1 MIRKKEKR
9 TNLKTIVCTVTN
21 DLTYDQRMIRICTS
35 LAQAGY
41 RVRLVGR
48 ERLHS
53 EPLMDQPF
61 EQKRLR
67 CWFERG
73 KLFYLEYN
81 LRLFFHLLGAKFD
94 AVCAVDLD
102 TILPGL
108 FIAKAKRKVCVYDA
122 HEYFTET
129 PEVERRPAI
138 KRIWEAIAAFA
149 IPRVDAAYTVGE
161 GLAEIFEQ
169 RYRKPF
175 AVIRNVPFR
184 QTEVAQPDPAQP
196 PVILYQGVLNE
207 GRGLEQVIRAM
218 QHIEGAELWLA
229 GEGDLSAALRQMVA
243 ELKLQSRV
251 KFLGYLQPETL
262 RALTLQASIGL
273 NLLENRGLSYY
284 YSLANKA
291 FDYMQAGLPSIQ
303 MNFPEYRKING
314 SIEVFLLIDDLEPE
328 TIVEAISTLLT
339 NERLHQKLR
348 ANCLEASALF
358 CWEREAAELIR
369 IYKKL
374 V

>member
-1 MIRKKEKR
+1 
-9 TNLKTIVCTVTN
+9 
-21 DLTYDQRMIRICTS
+21 MIRICTT

-48 ERLHS
+48 ERPDS
-53 EPLMDQPF
+53 EPLVDRAF

-67 CWFERG
+67 CRFERG
-73 KLFYLEYN
+73 KLFYFEYN
-81 LRLFFHLLGAKFD
+81 IRLFFYLLVAKFD

-108 FIAKAKRKVCVYDA
+108 LVAKSRGEACIYDA

-138 KRIWEAIAAFA
+138 KRIWEAVAAFA

-169 RYRKPF
+169 RYGKPF
-175 AVIRNVPFR
+175 SVIRNVPFG
-184 QTEVAQPDPAQP
+184 QEAIAQPDPAKP

-218 QHIEGAELWLA
+218 QQIKGAELWLV

-243 ELKLQSRV
+243 DLELESQI
-251 KFLGYLQPETL
+251 KFFGYLQPEAL
-262 RALTLQASIGL
+262 REVTLQASIGL

-291 FDYMQAGLPSIQ
+291 FDYIQAGLPSIH
-303 MNFPEYRKING
+303 MRFPEYEKINAEAG
-314 SIEVFLLIDDLEPE
+314 VFFLIDNLEVS
-328 TIVEAISTLLT
+328 TIISATQQLLQDASLYHKI
-339 NERLHQKLR
+339 RQ
-348 ANCLEASALF
+348 NCLIARELYR
-358 CWEREAAELIR
+358 WECEAANLVA
-369 IYKKL
+369 IYKKI
-374 V
+374 VG

>member
-1 MIRKKEKR
+1 
-9 TNLKTIVCTVTN
+9 LKTIICTVTN
-21 DLTYDQRMIRICTS
+21 DLTYDQRMIRICTT

-48 ERLHS
+48 DRPDS
-53 EPLMDQPF
+53 KPLVDRAF

-67 CWFERG
+67 CRFERG
-73 KLFYLEYN
+73 KLFYFEYN
-81 LRLFFHLLGAKFD
+81 IRLFFYLLVAKFD

-108 FIAKAKRKVCVYDA
+108 LVAKSRGRACIYDA

-129 PEVERRPAI
+129 PEVECRPAI
-138 KRIWEAIAAFA
+138 KRIWEAVAAFA

-169 RYRKPF
+169 RYGKPF
-175 AVIRNVPFR
+175 SVIRNVPFG
-184 QTEVAQPDPAQP
+184 QEAIAQPDPAKP

-218 QHIEGAELWLA
+218 QQIKGAELWLA
-229 GEGDLSAALRQMVA
+229 GEGDLSAALRQMVTA
-243 ELKLQSRV
+243 LDLQSRV
-251 KFLGYLQPETL
+251 KLLGYLQPEAL
-262 RALTLQASIGL
+262 REVTLQASIGL

-291 FDYMQAGLPSIQ
+291 FDYIQAGLPSIH
-303 MNFPEYRKING
+303 MNFPEYHKINADF
-314 SIEVFLLIDDLEPE
+314 EVFYLLADLEVA
-328 TIVEAISTLLT
+328 TIVNAIHMLWHDEQLY
-339 NERLHQKLR
+339 QKIR
-348 ANCLEASALF
+348 ANCLVAKDVF
-358 CWEREAAELIR
+358 VWEKEEKRLIEL
-369 IYKKL
+369 YQKL